1 MATFRYSARD
11 ASGRV
16 VAGAI
21 DAETEV
27 LVLGKLQEMGF
38 FVTNLQRQSGG
49 AVSLRRLDLG
59 KLRKVGMRELT
70 VFTRQFAT
78 MVNAGLSM
86 VRTLNILEQQTESA
100 KLKTIVGD
108 VRKHVE
114 EGMTLSDAL
123 GQHPDTFS
131 ALTIN
136 MVRAGE
142 IGGVLDDVLNRLAI
156 FYEKDLSLRQKVR
169 AAMTYPA
176 AIFTFALGVIFFLV
190 FFILPQFIGFFE
202 GLDLQLPL
210 PTRVLIFVTHLLTGY
225 WYVFLGGLLVS
236 FWGLRVYIG
245 TERGR
250 FRWDRYKL
258 RVPVFGPLLRKVT
271 ISRFTRTLG
280 TLITSG
286 VPIMQALEV
295 VSKAVENKIVGQAID
310 HVRNSIR
317 EGESIA
323 LPLQNSGLFPP
334 MVVQMTAVGEE
345 TGTLDSMLQKVA
357 DFYDAEV
364 ESTLVQLT
372 SILEPLLIMFLG
384 FVVGFIVL
392 SFYMP
397 LYQLITGI
405 H

>member
-210 PTRVLIFVTHLLTGY
+210 PTRVLIFVTHALTGY

-295 VSKAVENKIVGQAID
+295 VSKAVENKIVAQAID
-310 HVRNSIR
+310 SVRSSIR

-345 TGTLDSMLQKVA
+345 TGTLDGMLQKVA

-364 ESTLVQLT
+364 ESTLTQLT

>member
-190 FFILPQFIGFFE
+190 
-202 GLDLQLPL
+202 
-210 PTRVLIFVTHLLTGY
+210 LIIVTHALTGY

-295 VSKAVENKIVGQAID
+295 VSKAVENKIVAQAID
-310 HVRNSIR
+310 SVRSSIR

-364 ESTLVQLT
+364 ESTLTQLT

>member
-210 PTRVLIFVTHLLTGY
+210 PTRVLIFVTHALTGY

-295 VSKAVENKIVGQAID
+295 VSKAVENKIVAQAID
-310 HVRNSIR
+310 SVRSSIR

-364 ESTLVQLT
+364 ESTLTQLT

>member
-1 MATFRYSARD
+1 MATFKYSARD
-11 ASGRV
+11 ANGRV

-21 DAETEV
+21 DADTEV
-27 LVLGKLQEMGF
+27 MVIGKLQEMGF
-38 FVTNLQRQSGG
+38 FVTSLEKAAQRADLG
-49 AVSLRRLDLG
+49 AGLRR
-59 KLRKVGMRELT
+59 LRKVGMRELT
-70 VFTRQFAT
+70 VFARQFAT

-86 VRTLNILEQQTESA
+86 VRTLSILEQQTESH
-100 KLKTIVGD
+100 KLRGIVGE
-108 VRKHVE
+108 VRKDVE

-123 GQHPDTFS
+123 GKHPETFNT
-131 ALTIN
+131 LTVN

-142 IGGVLDDVLNRLAI
+142 IGGVLDDVLNRLAV
-156 FYEKDLSLRQKVR
+156 FFEKDLSLRQKVR
-169 AAMTYPA
+169 AALTYPA
-176 AIFTFALGVIFFLV
+176 AIFIFAIGVIFFLV

-202 GLDLQLPL
+202 GMDLVLPL
-210 PTRVLIFVTHLLTGY
+210 PTRILIWFTKTLTGF
-225 WYVFLGGLLVS
+225 WYVFLGFLLLGLYGMRMYTS
-236 FWGLRVYIG
+236 
-245 TERGR
+245 TPAGR
-250 FRWDRYKL
+250 MNFDRFKL
-258 RVPVFGPLLRKVT
+258 RVPVFGSLVRKVI

-295 VSKAVENKIVGQAID
+295 VARAVENKVVSQAIEN
-310 HVRNSIR
+310 VRSSIR

-323 LPLQNSGLFPP
+323 LPLQASGLFPP
-334 MVVQMTAVGEE
+334 MVVQMTSVGEE
-345 TGTLDSMLQKVA
+345 TGTLDNMLQKIA

-364 ESTLVQLT
+364 ETTLTQLT

-405 H
+405 K

>member
-1 MATFRYSARD
+1 MPNFRYSARD

-21 DAETEV
+21 DADTEV
-27 LVLGKLQEMGF
+27 MVLGKLQEMGF

-49 AVSLRRLDLG
+49 TSALRRLDLG

-142 IGGVLDDVLNRLAI
+142 VGGVLDDVLNRLAI
-156 FYEKDLSLRQKVR
+156 FYEKDLALRQKVR

-202 GLDLQLPL
+202 GLDLELPL
-210 PTRVLIFVTHLLTGY
+210 PTRILITLTHALTGY
-225 WYVFLGGLLVS
+225 WYVFLGALLVS
-236 FWGLRVYIG
+236 VWGLRVYIG

-250 FRWDRYKL
+250 FRYDRFKL

-271 ISRFTRTLG
+271 VSRFTRTLG

-295 VSKAVENKIVGQAID
+295 VAKAVENKIVAQAIEN
-310 HVRNSIR
+310 VRSSIR

-345 TGTLDSMLQKVA
+345 TGTLDGMLQKIA

-364 ESTLVQLT
+364 ESTLSQLT

-405 H
+405 K

>member
-1 MATFRYSARD
+1 
-11 ASGRV
+11 
-16 VAGAI
+16 
-21 DAETEV
+21 
-27 LVLGKLQEMGF
+27 
-38 FVTNLQRQSGG
+38 
-49 AVSLRRLDLG
+49 
-59 KLRKVGMRELT
+59 
-70 VFTRQFAT
+70 
-78 MVNAGLSM
+78 
-86 VRTLNILEQQTESA
+86 
-100 KLKTIVGD
+100 
-108 VRKHVE
+108 
-114 EGMTLSDAL
+114 MTLSDAL

-210 PTRVLIFVTHLLTGY
+210 PTRVLIFVTHALTGY

-295 VSKAVENKIVGQAID
+295 VSKAVENKIVAQAID
-310 HVRNSIR
+310 NVRSSIR

-364 ESTLVQLT
+364 ESTLTQLT

>member
-21 DAETEV
+21 DADTEV
-27 LVLGKLQEMGF
+27 MVLGKLQEMGF
-38 FVTNLQRQSGG
+38 FVTNLERQSGG
-49 AVSLRRLDLG
+49 ALALRRLDLG

-142 IGGVLDDVLNRLAI
+142 VGGVLDDVLNRLAI
-156 FYEKDLSLRQKVR
+156 FYEKDLALRQKVR

-176 AIFTFALGVIFFLV
+176 AIFTFAMGVIFFLV

-210 PTRVLIFVTHLLTGY
+210 PTRILIIVTHALTGY
-225 WYVFLGGLLVS
+225 WYVFLGGLLVGV
-236 FWGLRVYIG
+236 WGLRVYIG

-250 FRWDRYKL
+250 FRWDRFKL

-295 VSKAVENKIVGQAID
+295 VSKAVENKIVAQAID
-310 HVRNSIR
+310 NVRNSIR

-364 ESTLVQLT
+364 ESTLAQLT

-397 LYQLITGI
+397 LYQLITGL

>member
-1 MATFRYSARD
+1 LA
-11 ASGRV
+11 
-16 VAGAI
+16 
-21 DAETEV
+21 
-27 LVLGKLQEMGF
+27 
-38 FVTNLQRQSGG
+38 
-49 AVSLRRLDLG
+49 
-59 KLRKVGMRELT
+59 ELT
-70 VFTRQFAT
+70 VFARQFAT

-86 VRTLNILEQQTESA
+86 VRTLNILEQQTESQ
-100 KLKTIVGD
+100 KLKTIIGD
-108 VRKHVE
+108 VRKDVE

-123 GQHPDTFS
+123 GKHPETFS

-156 FYEKDLSLRQKVR
+156 FFEKDLSLRQKVR
-169 AAMTYPA
+169 AALTYPA
-176 AIFTFALGVIFFLV
+176 AIFTFAIGVIFFLV

-210 PTRVLIFVTHLLTGY
+210 PTRILIWFTRTLTGF
-225 WYVFLGGLLVS
+225 WYVFLGFILLGLYGV
-236 FWGLRVYIG
+236 RMYIG
-245 TERGR
+245 TTAGR
-250 FRWDRYKL
+250 FRWDRFKL
-258 RVPVFGPLLRKVT
+258 RVLVFGPLMRKVT

-295 VSKAVENKIVGQAID
+295 VAKAVENKIVAQAID
-310 HVRNSIR
+310 NVRNSIR

-323 LPLQNSGLFPP
+323 LPLQASGLFPP

-345 TGTLDSMLQKVA
+345 TGTLDTMLQKVA

-364 ESTLVQLT
+364 ESTLAQLT

-397 LYQLITGI
+397 LYQLITGV

>member
-49 AVSLRRLDLG
+49 AMSLRRLDLG

-210 PTRVLIFVTHLLTGY
+210 PTRVLIFVTHALTGY

-295 VSKAVENKIVGQAID
+295 VSKAVENKIVAQAID
-310 HVRNSIR
+310 NVRSSIR